1 MDSSD
6 GNDMICIN
14 SLNSYI
20 NITEEIPVVVDYTVD
35 ITIEAFTANLLST
48 INKLYETTDFFKH
61 DIEEKNLL
69 IKALHFTEANDDN
82 KFDRELLDE
91 TNNTLSEQVETTLS
105 LESSYS
111 SNLNSSINYI
121 SLTHA
126 TNDTVN
132 GIDNRHQ
139 SIYLESKRYSN
150 KRNALGEI
158 HQAIMSDNVSNQEV
172 TKYVLRNISISKSQ
186 REYLYTNGDQ
196 LLNKIDHL

>member
-48 INKLYETTDFFKH
+48 INKLYETIDFFKH

-69 IKALHFTEANDDN
+69 IKALLFTEANDDN

-172 TKYVLRNISISKSQ
+172 TKYVLRNKSISKSQ

-196 LLNKIDHL
+196 LLNMIDHL